1 MTRLRQYF
9 PGLALI
15 AVLACAALLA
25 AQRGEMRAIGAT
37 PLTLAILAGALLGNL
52 RPGLARGDCQVGVRF
67 AQKVLLRAGVALY
80 GFNLSLQQI
89 AEVGYGGLGIDLLM
103 VASTLAVGCFV
114 GIRLLRMEAA
124 SALLIAAGSAI
135 CGAAAVVATLP
146 VLRIKEADSA
156 RHAATA
162 VATVVL
168 FGTLAMFLYPLLF
181 AWLGGD
187 RSLFG
192 TYIGST
198 VHEVAQVVVIGN
210 AIGGA
215 AAHNAVIVKMI
226 RVLLLVPFLLG
237 LSWWMAGRRAPAEGE
252 GGRIA
257 IPWFAVIFVFFAAIN
272 SLHLLP
278 ASVLWLL
285 QQGGVLSLTCAM
297 AAFGMETTFAL
308 LRQAGIKP
316 LVLGAVLFAYLVA
329 VGGWLNLA

>member
-15 AVLACAALLA
+15 ALLAGVALLA
-25 AQRGEMRAIGAT
+25 AQRGELRAIGAT

-52 RPGLARGDCQVGVRF
+52 RPGLARGDCQAGVRF
-67 AQKVLLRAGVALY
+67 AQKILLRAGVALY

-89 AEVGYGGLGIDLLM
+89 AEVGYNGLGIDLLM
-103 VASTLAVGCFV
+103 VVSTLAVGCFV
-114 GIRLLRMEAA
+114 GIRLLRMDAA

-237 LSWWMAGRRAPAEGE
+237 LSWWMAGRRTPGE
-252 GGRIA
+252 GRRIA
-257 IPWFAVIFVFFAAIN
+257 IPWFAVIFVLFAAIN

-278 ASVLWLL
+278 AGVLWLL

-297 AAFGMETTFAL
+297 AAFGMETTFGL

-329 VGGWLNLA
+329 VGGWINLG